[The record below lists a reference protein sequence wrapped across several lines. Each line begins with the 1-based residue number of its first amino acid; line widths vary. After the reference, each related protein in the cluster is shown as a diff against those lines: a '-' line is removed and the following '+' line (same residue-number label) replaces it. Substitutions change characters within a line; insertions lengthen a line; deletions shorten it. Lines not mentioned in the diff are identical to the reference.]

1 MPVLDSTKL
10 KNREFVVKKGSDLA
24 KFHIYMDGKNTKIQP
39 ELAFAPMLYTMQP
52 SGHLYQNMV
61 ETGVSTDVQASTWLD
76 QDFNVVFLG
85 AIYSPKND
93 PKKLKALCS
102 LELKRVNLLQRLS

>member
-1 MPVLDSTKL
+1 
-10 KNREFVVKKGSDLA
+10 
-24 KFHIYMDGKNTKIQP
+24 
-39 ELAFAPMLYTMQP
+39 MLYTMQP

-93 PKKLKALCS
+93 PKS
-102 LELKRVNLLQRLS
+102 

>member
-1 MPVLDSTKL
+1 
-10 KNREFVVKKGSDLA
+10 
-24 KFHIYMDGKNTKIQP
+24 
-39 ELAFAPMLYTMQP
+39 
-52 SGHLYQNMV
+52 MV

>member
-1 MPVLDSTKL
+1 MPKPVQVPVLDSTKL

-85 AIYSPKND
+85 AIYSPKMT
-93 PKKLKALCS
+93 LKS
-102 LELKRVNLLQRLS
+102 